1 MRSEGIT
8 VDIKDRIKGS
18 TMSRFQVLVVA
29 ICLLLVMIDGFDIAV
44 MSLTSPHVRDD
55 WAISQSLIGYLL
67 SASLLG
73 MAIGSFT
80 LSPLA
85 DRFGRRRL
93 LLTGVTIAFVGTT
106 LSVVAQNAAQL
117 LGCRLITGF
126 GIGCM
131 IAVIGVMLNE
141 FSSQK
146 RYGFIMGFYAAG
158 INIGGML
165 GGAAAAPL
173 IADHGWRAAF
183 ALAAAAT
190 GVVMVAAYLFLP
202 ESVDYLMDKGDLD
215 GLNKVLG
222 KMHREPL
229 TELPQRATEV
239 EDSRGSIKEVFG
251 PQMLA
256 RTLLMMAGYAFL
268 VISLY
273 FLANWNPTLLS
284 ESSGDKGMGAT
295 ATVLWNFGGMAG
307 CLAFGILTSWVQSRF
322 LNVLCLAGAA
332 VSALVYG
339 IGIGHPGLA
348 IAMILVA
355 GFMSNAGVA
364 GYYSIIP
371 PLFPSHVRATG
382 YGMIIGLGRL
392 AAVVSPILG
401 GVLLDHGWS
410 VSSTIILFAIPLALA
425 ALSCFILDRIVK
437 SGERPTTPQS
447 SQQLTHAAP

>member
-1 MRSEGIT
+1 MHVGNT

-18 TMSRFQVLVVA
+18 AMGRFQIIVVA
-29 ICLLLVMIDGFDIAV
+29 VCLLLVMIDGFDIAV
-44 MSLTSPHVRDD
+44 MSLTAPHVRAD

-73 MAIGSFT
+73 MAIGSFS

-93 LLTGVTIAFVGTT
+93 LLTGVSIAFVGTT
-106 LSVVAQNAAQL
+106 LSAFTQSATQL

-141 FSSQK
+141 FSSKK

-158 INIGGML
+158 INIGGMV

-183 ALAAAAT
+183 GLAAAAT
-190 GVVMVAAYLFLP
+190 GVVMVASFVFLP
-202 ESVDYLMDKGDLD
+202 ESVDYLVDKGKLD
-215 GLNKVLG
+215 ELNIVLR
-222 KMHREPL
+222 KMKYAPL
-229 TELPQRATEV
+229 QELPPVATQDEPQ
-239 EDSRGSIKEVFG
+239 GAIKEVFG
-251 PQMLA
+251 PTMIA
-256 RTLLMMAGYAFL
+256 RTLLMMFGYSFL
-268 VISLY
+268 VISIY

-307 CLAFGILTSWVQSRF
+307 CLAFGILATWVQSRI
-322 LNVLCLAGAA
+322 LNVLFLAAA
-332 VSALVYG
+332 AISALVYG

-348 IAMILVA
+348 VAMILVA
-355 GFMSNAGVA
+355 GFMSNAGIA

-371 PLFPSHVRATG
+371 PLFPSYVRATG
-382 YGMIIGLGRL
+382 YGMIIGFGRL

-401 GVLLDHGWS
+401 GTLLDRGWS
-410 VSSTIILFAIPLALA
+410 ASQTIILFAVPLALSA
-425 ALSCFILDRIVK
+425 VTCLVLDRTVKARELSAEVDALSVGAGR
-437 SGERPTTPQS
+437 
-447 SQQLTHAAP
+447 

>member
-1 MRSEGIT
+1 
-8 VDIKDRIKGS
+8 
-18 TMSRFQVLVVA
+18 MSRFQVLVVG

-55 WAISQSLIGYLL
+55 WGISKSLIGYLL

-106 LSVVAQNAAQL
+106 LSVFVQNATQL
-117 LGCRLITGF
+117 LACRLITGF

-141 FSSQK
+141 FSSKK

-158 INIGGML
+158 INIGGMV

-183 ALAAAAT
+183 VLAAAAT

-202 ESVDYLMDKGDLD
+202 ESVDYLVDKGDLN

-222 KMHREPL
+222 KMKHAPL
-229 TELPQRATEV
+229 QELPTRVAKE
-239 EDSRGSIKEVFG
+239 EARGSIKEVFG

-256 RTLLMMAGYAFL
+256 RTALMMAGYAFL

-284 ESSGDKGMGAT
+284 DASGNKDMGAT

-307 CLAFGILTSWVQSRF
+307 CLAFGIAASWVQSRF

-332 VSALVYG
+332 ISAFVYG

-348 IAMILVA
+348 IAMILIA
-355 GFMSNAGVA
+355 GFMCNAGVA
-364 GYYSIIP
+364 GFYSIIP

-401 GVLLDHGWS
+401 GMLLDRGWS
-410 VSSTIILFAIPLALA
+410 PSSAIVLFSVPLALA
-425 ALSCFILDRIVK
+425 AVACFILDRIVK
-437 SGERPTTPQS
+437 RDSDAEATPASQKVAEMS
-447 SQQLTHAAP
+447 S